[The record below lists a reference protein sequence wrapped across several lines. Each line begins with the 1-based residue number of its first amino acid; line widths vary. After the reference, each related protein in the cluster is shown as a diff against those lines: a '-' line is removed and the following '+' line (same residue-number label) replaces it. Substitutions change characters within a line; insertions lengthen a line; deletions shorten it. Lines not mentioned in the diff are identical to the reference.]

1 VSGDAPEFVNRQGP
15 QQWTVLVWA
24 KPGGSTDMVDGV
36 LDGRV
41 VVKVRAKA
49 VDNKANQA
57 VAAVLAD
64 RLGLRSRQAEVVSG
78 RAGRRK
84 TVAVTAPEEPD
95 WSVLA

>member
-1 VSGDAPEFVNRQGP
+1 VSGDAPEFVARQGP
-15 QQWTVLVWA
+15 QRWTVLIWA
-24 KPGGSTDMVDGV
+24 KPGGSADMVDGV

-57 VAAVLAD
+57 IAAVLAD

-78 RAGRRK
+78 RACRRK